1 MTIALDAHPAA
12 AWDAPCRN
20 HPLIRIRAL
29 AAPELREAQ
38 EAAAEAAPPD
48 LYGQMI
54 HGRLLMQ
61 CAERFKELRR
71 VSLEAAVLADAA
83 IAQGD
88 AAGGLEAL
96 GIARSALEAL
106 AEESQFGRARKQ
118 ALLTEEDPVAARAL
132 ARFHRW
138 LAEPHRQVAAR
149 ALVEWPGVLRAGFTV
164 ADALA
169 ALGPTPTDVVGYEGA
184 GLAEEIVGHLTAR
197 ALGDRGK
204 GLSAPQ

>member
-12 AWDAPCRN
+12 AWAAPCRD

-29 AAPELREAQ
+29 TAQELREAQ
-38 EAAAEAAPPD
+38 DAAAEAAPPD
-48 LYGQMI
+48 LYGQMM

-71 VSLEAAVLADAA
+71 ISIESAVLADVAM
-83 IAQGD
+83 AQGET
-88 AAGGLEAL
+88 AASLEAL
-96 GIARSALEAL
+96 GVARRALEAL
-106 AEESQFGRARKQ
+106 ADESQFGRARAQ
-118 ALLTEEDPVAARAL
+118 ALLTEEEPTAARAL

-184 GLAEEIVGHLTAR
+184 GVAEEIVGHLTAR

-204 GLSAPQ
+204 GLSAPR

>member
-1 MTIALDAHPAA
+1 VSIALDAHPAA
-12 AWDAPCRN
+12 AWAAPCRN

-29 AAPELREAQ
+29 SAPEMREAQ

-71 VSLEAAVLADAA
+71 ISIESAVLADSAM
-83 IAQGD
+83 AQGD
-88 AAGGLEAL
+88 AAASLEAL
-96 GIARSALEAL
+96 AIARKALEAL
-106 AEESQFGRARKQ
+106 ADESQFGRARAQ

-204 GLSAPQ
+204 ELSAPR